1 MTTTTWYTPE
11 EKMPE
16 VGKEVIGFW
25 RSNKDINVIVVDTIT
40 FDGVE
45 RGWNTDMGIEAYP
58 PDLWCYKPERQ

>member
-1 MTTTTWYTPE
+1 
-11 EKMPE
+11 MPE